1 MTDRP
6 NGGERVS
13 PELMSAAEIAEMLD
27 QHRPTPEQT
36 QVIEAPLS
44 PMLVVAGAGSGKTE
58 TMSARVVYLIANKLV
73 EPHEVLGL
81 TFTRKAAG
89 ELAERVSKRLRQLRR
104 ARSSVGGSALDA
116 LDRPTISTYN
126 SYAASLVSDHGLR
139 IGREPGARLLSEA
152 SSWQV
157 ASDVVESWHADL
169 ATDAAVSTVVAAVL
183 DLSNALSEHLL
194 SVEAARSGIDALLAD
209 IEATPFG
216 GKRTGLHADVV
227 KLAQSLAERR
237 RLLDVVETFQDRK
250 RAMDA
255 VDFGDQV
262 ALAARLAEEV
272 EAVAPGERDRFKVV
286 LLDEYQ
292 DTSYAQIR
300 LLSSLFG
307 AGHPVTAVG
316 DPNQSIY
323 GWRGASA
330 SGPARFPSQF
340 RDADGTPARVHR
352 LSTSWRNDLAVLEV
366 ANTTSSPLYA
376 ADPENS
382 LPSLEARPAA
392 GLGSVHAVYTPT
404 VEEEGA
410 AIAEFIVKRWKPG
423 VATAAVL
430 CRARSQFPVIEAALR
445 MRGLP
450 VEVVGLG
457 GLLTTPEVVDLVALL
472 EVVHDPSRGDSL
484 MRLLTGPRLNLG
496 AADLHALGSRSK
508 ELARRRTAH
517 GVHGAGG
524 AVEGDSSDERSIVD
538 AIDDLPGAD
547 WHAPDGRSF
556 TPEGGKRL
564 RELATMLRELRALT
578 YLSIPELV
586 DRAERALG
594 LDIEVALLAAAGWE
608 GSPDRPT
615 SDPRGR
621 AHLDAFRDVAVHFAN
636 TSDLA
641 TLGAFLAW
649 LTMAEKRER
658 GLDRPANAPDPKAVQ
673 LITVHASKGLEW
685 DVVAVP
691 GLVDGVFPSTKANG
705 AKGPVSSGWLTGL
718 GALPFPL
725 RGDAADLPEL
735 NLAGADDSAELNTRL
750 TDFRES
756 CGEHE
761 VFEERRLA
769 YVAFT
774 RARSDL
780 LLTGAWWR
788 TAQKPT
794 TPSLFLTELHDADV
808 LAEFT
813 VADAP
818 PADATN
824 PRDDLTRQADWPAGP
839 EPLLGDGEA
848 PAPLVAVLRR
858 SADLVARALNSPG
871 GASADEPDVDRSA
884 GVAVLGRDG
893 TDLSELSEILLTERA
908 SRGSSATSMAFP
920 AHISAS
926 GLVEIALDRDAYA
939 LSLRRPIPREP
950 SVHSRRGTAFH
961 LWVER
966 FYGSTSL
973 FDLDDMPGADDERMD
988 ADQTLDDLRRTFER
1002 SPWAALQPI
1011 AVEVAIDTVVA
1022 GVITRTRIDAV
1033 FPDSERPASAGPG
1046 VVVVDWKTGR
1056 SPSDP
1061 EAMRAR
1067 EVQLAVYR
1075 IAWSQWAKVPLEDVS
1090 AAFYYVGDDRTV
1102 RPTDLAG
1109 LADLERLIVGE
1120 PRVG

>member
-1 MTDRP
+1 MTTTP
-6 NGGERVS
+6 TLA
-13 PELMSAAEIAEMLD
+13 PTLSAAEIATLLG
-27 QHRPTPEQT
+27 QHPPTPEQT

-73 EPHEVLGL
+73 APHEVLGL

-89 ELAERVSKRLRQLRR
+89 ELAERVGKRLRQLRR
-104 ARSSVGGSALDA
+104 AVSSETGSALDA

-169 ATDAAVSTVVAAVL
+169 GTDAAVSTVVGAVL

-194 SVEAARSGIDALLAD
+194 SVEEARAGLDRLLDD
-209 IEATPFG
+209 IAATPFG
-216 GKRTGLHADVV
+216 GKRTSLHADVV

-237 RLLDVVETFQDRK
+237 RLLDVVETFQQRK

-262 ALAARLAEEV
+262 ALAALLAEEV
-272 EAVAPGERDRFKVV
+272 PAVAQSERDRFKVV

-307 AGHPVTAVG
+307 DGHPVTAVG

-330 SGPARFPSQF
+330 AGPARFPDQF
-340 RDADGTPARVHR
+340 RDADGHPAQVHR

-366 ANTTSSPLYA
+366 ANTTSGPLYE
-376 ADPENS
+376 ADPDNS
-382 LPSLEARPAA
+382 LPSLGARPAA
-392 GLGSVHAVYTPT
+392 GLGAVHAVYSPT

-410 AIAEFIVKRWKPG
+410 AIAEFIAKRWSPG
-423 VATAAVL
+423 HTTAAVL

-472 EVVHDPSRGDSL
+472 EVVHDPTRGDSL

-496 AADLHALGSRSK
+496 ASDLHALGTRAK
-508 ELARRRTAH
+508 ELARRRT
-517 GVHGAGG
+517 GQGP
-524 AVEGDSSDERSIVD
+524 VEGDVSDERSIVD
-538 AIDDLPGAD
+538 AIDDLPRVD
-547 WHAPDGRSF
+547 WTGPDGRSF
-556 TPEGGKRL
+556 TAEGWQRL
-564 RELATMLRELRALT
+564 RELAAMLRELRALT
-578 YLSIPELV
+578 YLSLPELV

-594 LDIEVALLAAAGWE
+594 LDIEVALVAAG
-608 GSPDRPT
+608 GRDGGDRLA

-636 TSDLA
+636 TSDRA
-641 TLGAFLAW
+641 SLGAFLAW

-685 DVVAVP
+685 DVVVVP
-691 GLVDGVFPSTKANG
+691 GLVDGVFPSTKVSG
-705 AKGPVSSGWLTGL
+705 PKGPVSAGWLTGL
-718 GALPFPL
+718 GSLPFPL

-735 NLAGADDSAELNTRL
+735 SLAGAEDSAELNTRIA
-750 TDFRES
+750 DFRS
-756 CGEHE
+756 RCGEHE

-794 TPSLFLTELHDADV
+794 SPSIFLTELHDAGV
-808 LAEFT
+808 LAEYT

-818 PADATN
+818 APEDTN
-824 PRDDLTRQADWPAGP
+824 PRDDLTRQAVWPPEHDPAGGTP
-839 EPLLGDGEA
+839 AGGGPAGTLL
-848 PAPLVAVLRR
+848 PALRR
-858 SADLVARALNSPG
+858 SRDLVVQALAEVQPGDVEAGDHSARP
-871 GASADEPDVDRSA
+871 
-884 GVAVLGRDG
+884 VLGRDG
-893 TDLSELSEILLTERA
+893 TNLTELSEILLTERS
-908 SRGSSATSMAFP
+908 SRSAAATAMDFP

-926 GLVEIALDRDAYA
+926 GLVEIALDRTAYA

-973 FDLDDMPGADDERMD
+973 FDLDDMPGADDDRMD
-988 ADQTLDDLRRTFER
+988 ADQALEDLQRTFER
-1002 SPWAALQPI
+1002 SVWASLQPL

-1033 FPDSERPASAGPG
+1033 FPDPDRPASAGPG

-1075 IAWSQWAKVPLEDVS
+1075 IAWSQWAKMPLDQVS

-1102 RPTDLAG
+1102 RPTNLAG
-1109 LADLERLIVGE
+1109 LAELEQLITGT
-1120 PRVG
+1120 PAGNAQS

>member
-1 MTDRP
+1 MTTTAAP
-6 NGGERVS
+6 T
-13 PELMSAAEIAEMLD
+13 LTAAEIATLLG
-27 QHRPTPEQT
+27 QHPPTPEQT
-36 QVIEAPLS
+36 LVIEAPLS

-73 EPHEVLGL
+73 APQEVLGL

-89 ELAERVSKRLRQLRR
+89 ELAERVGKRLRQLRR
-104 ARSSVGGSALDA
+104 AVSSETGSALDA

-194 SVEAARSGIDALLAD
+194 SVEQARAGLDGLLHD
-209 IEATPFG
+209 IAATPFG
-216 GKRTGLHADVV
+216 GKRTSLHADVA

-237 RLLDVVETFQDRK
+237 RLLDVVETFQQRK

-262 ALAARLAEEV
+262 ALAALLAEEV
-272 EAVAPGERDRFKVV
+272 DAVATSERDRFKVV

-307 AGHPVTAVG
+307 DGHPVTAVG

-330 SGPARFPSQF
+330 AGPARFPDQF
-340 RDADGTPARVHR
+340 RDAAGHPARVHR

-366 ANTTSSPLYA
+366 ANTTSGPLYE
-376 ADPENS
+376 ADPDNS

-392 GLGSVHAVYTPT
+392 GLGAVHAVYSPT

-410 AIAEFIVKRWKPG
+410 AIAEFIAKRWSPG
-423 VATAAVL
+423 TTTAAVL

-472 EVVHDPSRGDSL
+472 EVVHDPTRGDSL

-508 ELARRRTAH
+508 ELARRRS
-517 GVHGAGG
+517 GQGP
-524 AVEGDSSDERSIVD
+524 VEGDTSDERSIVD
-538 AIDDLPGAD
+538 AIDDLPRVD
-547 WHAPDGRSF
+547 WTGPDGRSF
-556 TPEGGKRL
+556 TPEGWQRL
-564 RELATMLRELRALT
+564 RELAAMLRELRALT
-578 YLSIPELV
+578 YLSLPELV

-594 LDIEVALLAAAGWE
+594 LDIEVALVAATGRD
-608 GSPDRPT
+608 GDRPS

-636 TSDLA
+636 TSDRA
-641 TLGAFLAW
+641 SLGAFLAW

-685 DVVAVP
+685 DVVVVP
-691 GLVDGVFPSTKANG
+691 GLVDGVFPSTKTNG
-705 AKGPVSSGWLTGL
+705 PKGPVSAGWLTGL
-718 GALPFPL
+718 GSLPFPL

-735 NLAGADDSAELNTRL
+735 SLTGADDSADLNTRIA
-750 TDFRES
+750 DFRAS

-794 TPSLFLTELHDADV
+794 TPSLFLTELHDAGV

-818 PADATN
+818 TAEDTN
-824 PRDDLTRQADWPAGP
+824 PRDDLTRQAVWPP
-839 EPLLGDGEA
+839 EPDKTEPSGA
-848 PAPLVAVLRR
+848 PAATLLPALRR
-858 SADLVARALNSPG
+858 SRDLVGQALAELAAAEPAAVPG
-871 GASADEPDVDRSA
+871 A
-884 GVAVLGRDG
+884 GPAVLGRDG
-893 TDLSELSEILLTERA
+893 TNLTELSEILLTER
-908 SRGSSATSMAFP
+908 STRGTAATSMDFP

-926 GLVEIALDRDAYA
+926 GLVEIALDRPAYA
-939 LSLRRPIPREP
+939 LSLRRPVPREP

-973 FDLDDMPGADDERMD
+973 FDLDDMPGADDDRMD
-988 ADQTLDDLRRTFER
+988 ADQALDDLQRTFER
-1002 SPWAALQPI
+1002 SAWATLQPL

-1033 FPDSERPASAGPG
+1033 FPDPDRPASAGPG

-1061 EAMRAR
+1061 AAMRAR

-1075 IAWSQWAKVPLEDVS
+1075 IAWSQWAKVPLEQVS

-1109 LADLERLIVGE
+1109 LAELERLIIGE
-1120 PRVG
+1120 PAVDGAPS